1 MNTFTLEL
9 WDDEASKCT
18 FYTVRWENATQNETD
33 KFFAKYDAIPGL
45 KPAAQVLL
53 SFVLD
58 SIGEDHGAI
67 DALFNRFENE
77 VVGLPN
83 KGRVSVG
90 EIVFLYPDFPL
101 RLYAL
106 RINNRPD
113 LVVLF
118 NGGIK
123 SAQTNQASKGLTLK
137 WREACLFARRIEE
150 ALRNG
155 EIVADPKKR
164 QILGNDGRDEK
175 IYL

>member
-1 MNTFTLEL
+1 VNNFTLSL

-18 FYTVRWENATQNETD
+18 FYTVQWEDALENETD
-33 KFFAKYDAIPGL
+33 KFFHKYDAIPGL
-45 KPAAQVLL
+45 KRSVQVLL
-53 SFVLD
+53 SFILD
-58 SIGEDHGAI
+58 SIGEDYGAI
-67 DALFNRFENE
+67 DALFNRYENE

-83 KGRVSVG
+83 KGRVNVG

-123 SAQTNQASKGLTLK
+123 SAATNQGSKNLNLR
-137 WREACLFARRIEE
+137 WIEACRFAQRIEE
-150 ALRNG
+150 ALRDKEIIIDDPNRRLLSCNG
-155 EIVADPKKR
+155 E
-164 QILGNDGRDEK
+164 EE